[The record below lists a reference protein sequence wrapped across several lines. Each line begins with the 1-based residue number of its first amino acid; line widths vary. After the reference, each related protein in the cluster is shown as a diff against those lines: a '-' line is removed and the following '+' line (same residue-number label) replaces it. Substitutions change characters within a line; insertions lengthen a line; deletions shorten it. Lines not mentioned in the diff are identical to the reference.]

1 MSAHSLPEFGP
12 EEFAA
17 LSGVSHETLA
27 RLKAYVGLLAEWN
40 ARQNL
45 VSVNSLNDVWRRHIW
60 DSAQLAPFVPPDAKN
75 LIDLGSG
82 AGFPALV
89 LAAMFRENPDFR
101 VVVTD
106 SIAKK
111 CRFLDAAAER
121 MELKVEVR
129 NGRIEDYPREPFDV
143 ITGRACAPL
152 DKLLGYAQHFRG
164 KGSICLFLKGQSV
177 EVELT
182 AARKSWNIKAIRHE
196 SRSDPSGVILEV
208 REFANVRK

>member
-1 MSAHSLPEFGP
+1 MSGLPEFGP

-17 LSGVSHETLA
+17 VSGVSRETLS

-45 VSVNSLNDVWRRHIW
+45 VSDSSLSDVWKRHIW
-60 DSAQLAPFVPPDAKN
+60 DSAQLASLIPPDAKS

-89 LAAMFRENPDFR
+89 LAVMFREKPDFR
-101 VVVTD
+101 VVVTE

-111 CRFLDAAAER
+111 CRFLEAAAER

-129 NGRIEDYPREPFDV
+129 NGRIEDYPREAFDTV
-143 ITGRACAPL
+143 TARACAPL
-152 DKLLGYAQHFRG
+152 EKLLGYAQHFRG
-164 KGSICLFLKGQSV
+164 KRTICLFLKGQSV
-177 EVELT
+177 EAELT
-182 AARKSWNIKAIRHE
+182 QAHKSWNIDAIRHV

-208 REFANVRK
+208 REFAHARH